1 MDGNAISSKGR
12 NDPAVILEFDY
23 NHVRVR
29 ECAAATAV
37 VNAVD
42 VACHYIPSDMSDSTW
57 L

>member
-1 MDGNAISSKGR
+1 LDGNAISSKGR